1 LESGYTYIIC
11 NDRKNVVYIGVTN
24 DLKSRIVHHKRRLVP
39 GFSKRYNV
47 HRLVYYERCA
57 DIQAAR
63 KRERQI
69 KGYRRE
75 KKKALIDSVNPEW
88 KDLHD
93 TLP

>member
-1 LESGYTYIIC
+1 MESGYTYIIC
-11 NDRKNVVYIGVTN
+11 NDRENVVYVGATN
-24 DLKSRIVHHKRRLVP
+24 DLKKRIVHHKRRLVP

-47 HRLVYYERCA
+47 HRLVYYERCV

-69 KGYRRE
+69 KGYRRD
-75 KKKALIDSVNPEW
+75 KKRSLIDSVNPEW
-88 KDLHD
+88 KDLHG